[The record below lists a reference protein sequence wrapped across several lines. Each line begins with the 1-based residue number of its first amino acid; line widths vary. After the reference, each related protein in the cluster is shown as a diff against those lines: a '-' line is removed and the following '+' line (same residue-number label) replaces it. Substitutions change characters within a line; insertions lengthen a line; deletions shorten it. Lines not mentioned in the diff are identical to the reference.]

1 MAVRLSDDFLEQIR
15 DRNDIESV
23 ISGYVDL
30 KRRGR
35 NLTGLCPFHNE
46 KTPSFT
52 VYPETSSYYCFGCHV
67 GGDVITF
74 IRNIENLDYIDAV
87 KFLADRSGIKMPD
100 EKFDDTVHEKR
111 KLTYEANRA
120 AARFFHEVLLS
131 EKGKTQL
138 QYFIKRG
145 LTKNDITRFGLGAAP
160 DDWHE
165 LTNYLVSQG
174 FNKDDL
180 VRADLIKLSEKNGKK
195 NYYDNFRNRAIFPV
209 IDLRG
214 NVVAFG
220 GRVLDDTKPKYINTG
235 DTPVYKKGREL
246 FALNLAKNG
255 NNGKLILCEGY
266 MDVIALHR
274 HGFTNAIAGLGTALT
289 PEQVTLI
296 SRYAEEVY
304 LCYDSDEAGQKAVRA
319 ALSLFSNT
327 GVKVKVII
335 LPNGKDDGKDPD
347 EILGRQG
354 GKDKFQSLI
363 DNALNSIEY
372 YLYILKAKY
381 NLSTADGRQNYL
393 NDAARLL
400 LRVGAIERD
409 VYASKLSEEL
419 NVSKESIL
427 TAVNFNSKKEN
438 RAVKREEFRTAQKEE
453 REVQKSFDPERAKF
467 VRAAKAE
474 DILLISILNNTAFF
488 NKLRDD
494 LTPDLF
500 ITPLNKKILSLII
513 NRLNDGLSVEI
524 SLLAPHLTSDEM
536 NVVARLFADTSL
548 VSNTLSECVDCI
560 NVLKKEKSKQEDK
573 SPSTMGD
580 QEFLDFFANLKK
592 SEDEKK

>member
-1 MAVRLSDDFLEQIR
+1 MAVRLSDEFLEQIR
-15 DRNDIESV
+15 DRNDVESV
-23 ISGYVDL
+23 ISNYVEL

-100 EKFDDTVHEKR
+100 ENFDDTVHEKR
-111 KLTYEANRA
+111 KLTYEMNRA
-120 AARFFHEVLLS
+120 AAKFFHETLLS
-131 EKGKTQL
+131 EKGKAQL
-138 QYFIKRG
+138 QYFLGRG
-145 LTKNDITRFGLGAAP
+145 LTKSEITRFGLGAAP
-160 DDWHE
+160 DDWHS

-174 FNKDDL
+174 FKKDDL

-220 GRVLDDTKPKYINTG
+220 GRVLDDSKPKYINTG

-246 FALNLAKNG
+246 FALNVAKNG

-266 MDVIALHR
+266 MDVIALHKY
-274 HGFTNAIAGLGTALT
+274 GFTNAIAGLGTALT

-304 LCYDSDEAGQKAVRA
+304 LCYDSDEAGQKAVKA
-319 ALSLFSNT
+319 ALSLFSKT
-327 GVKVKVII
+327 GVRVKVIM
-335 LPNGKDDGKDPD
+335 LSGGKDPD
-347 EILGRQG
+347 EILKYQG
-354 GKDKFQSLI
+354 GQDKFKTLIEESL
-363 DNALNSIEY
+363 NAVEY
-372 YLYILKAKY
+372 YLYITKAKY
-381 NLSTADGRQNYL
+381 NLNTADGKKNYL
-393 NDAARLL
+393 NDASRILA
-400 LRVGAIERD
+400 RVGAIEQD
-409 VYASKLSEEL
+409 VYAAKLSEEL
-419 NVSKESIL
+419 GVDKNSIL
-427 TAVNFNSKKEN
+427 TTVNYNTNREN
-438 RAVKREEFRTAQKEE
+438 RAVKREAFKTAQKEE

-474 DILLISILNNTAFF
+474 DIILISLLNNTAFY
-488 NKLRDD
+488 NKLKAD
-494 LTPDLF
+494 LTSDLF
-500 ITPLNKKILSLII
+500 ITPLNKKIFNLLAGRI
-513 NRLNDGLSVEI
+513 DEGLSVEI
-524 SLLAPHLTSDEM
+524 SFLAPHLTSDEM

-548 VSNTLSECVDCI
+548 VSNTIDECVDCI
-560 NVLKKEKSKQEDK
+560 SVLKAEKQKQEKKSVSSMDDK
-573 SPSTMGD
+573 D
-580 QEFLDFFANLKK
+580 FLDFFASLKK